1 MSTVLTTEDVRN
13 LRTGAHFLACTID
26 PTAIYIYA
34 EMIQRAM
41 KDRSLELITVD
52 ELAPDDLV
60 VAVGM
65 VTQGLF
71 IADMPPVGDEFLGC
85 IRAIETSLGRS
96 VRAIY
101 PLAAANI
108 NGIAPLMV
116 GLQSSLPVID
126 SDPMGRVFPLISQTT
141 LNIGNVPIG
150 PIALMGV
157 TGDRAVI
164 EAESPQR
171 AETLVRALVTE
182 LGGWAATAMY
192 PCSAQQLKEHGV
204 HGTISRMI
212 RIGQILNATTPV
224 ERKLLLLTD
233 LLGTTLIARARVS
246 HIESLSR
253 PTDLGL
259 PAQPSSVTLED
270 LTTGRIVRLEIQNEI
285 LLVLVD
291 GGVAAAVPDMV
302 TLLSSEQGTVVNID
316 DVQVGDVIDILKITA
331 DAAWYT
337 ETGLDLS
344 EPKAFGIPIGHPRR
358 RRAQT

>member
-1 MSTVLTTEDVRN
+1 MSTVLTPEDIRN
-13 LRTGAHFLACTID
+13 LRTGAHFLTCTID

-41 KDRSLELITVD
+41 EERSVELITVD

-85 IRAIETSLGRS
+85 ISALEASLGRS
-96 VRAIY
+96 VRAVY
-101 PLAAANI
+101 SLAAANI
-108 NGIAPLMV
+108 NGIVPLMV

-157 TGDRAVI
+157 TGERAVV
-164 EAESPQR
+164 EVESPQR

-204 HGTISRMI
+204 HGSISRMI
-212 RIGQILNATTPV
+212 RIGQILDADTAV
-224 ERKLLLLTD
+224 EKKLLMLNEF
-233 LLGTTLIARARVS
+233 LGTTRIARARVS

-259 PAQPSSVTLED
+259 PAQPSSVTLDDE
-270 LTTGRIVRLEIQNEI
+270 TTGRIIRLEIQNEI

-291 GGVAAAVPDMV
+291 GAVTAAVPDMV
-302 TLLSSEQGTVVNID
+302 TLLNSEQGTVVNTD
-316 DVQVGDVIDILKITA
+316 DVQLGDVVDIVKITA
-331 DAAWYT
+331 AAQWYT
-337 ETGLDLS
+337 ESGLELT
-344 EPKAFGIPIGHPRR
+344 EPKAFGIPIVHPRR
-358 RRAQT
+358 RHA

>member
-1 MSTVLTTEDVRN
+1 MSTVLTPEDIRN
-13 LRTGAHFLACTID
+13 LRTGAHFLTCTID

-41 KDRSLELITVD
+41 EGRSVELITVD

-85 IRAIETSLGRS
+85 IRALEASLGRS
-96 VRAIY
+96 VRAVY
-101 PLAAANI
+101 SLAAANI
-108 NGIAPLMV
+108 NGIVPLMV

-157 TGDRAVI
+157 TGERAVV
-164 EAESPQR
+164 EVESPQR

-204 HGTISRMI
+204 HGSISRMI
-212 RIGQILNATTPV
+212 RIGQILDADTAV
-224 ERKLLLLTD
+224 EKKLLMLNEF
-233 LLGTTLIARARVS
+233 LGTTRIARARVS

-259 PAQPSSVTLED
+259 PAQPSSVTLDDE
-270 LTTGRIVRLEIQNEI
+270 TTGRIIRLEIQNEI

-291 GGVAAAVPDMV
+291 GAVTAAVPDMV
-302 TLLSSEQGTVVNID
+302 TLLNSEQGTVVNTD
-316 DVQVGDVIDILKITA
+316 DVQLGDVVDIVKITA
-331 DAAWYT
+331 AAQWYT
-337 ETGLDLS
+337 ESGLELT
-344 EPKAFGIPIGHPRR
+344 EPKAFGIPIVHPRR
-358 RRAQT
+358 RHA

>member
-1 MSTVLTTEDVRN
+1 MSTVLTAEDVRN

-26 PTAIYIYA
+26 PTAIYVYA

-41 KDRSLELITVD
+41 EDRSLELITVD

-85 IRAIETSLGRS
+85 ISAIEANLGRR

-101 PLAAANI
+101 SLAAANI
-108 NGIAPLMV
+108 NGIVPLMV

-141 LNIGNVPIG
+141 LNIGGIPIS

-157 TGDRAVI
+157 TGERALV
-164 EAESPQR
+164 EAEDPQR

-192 PCSAQQLKEHGV
+192 PCSARQLQEYGV
-204 HGTISRMI
+204 HGSISRMI
-212 RIGQILNATTPV
+212 RTGEILDAEIPV
-224 ERKLLLLTD
+224 ERKFLLLAD
-233 LLGTTLIARARVS
+233 LLGATRIARARVS

-253 PTDLGL
+253 PSDLGL
-259 PAQPSSVTLED
+259 PAQPSSLTLVDES
-270 LTTGRIVRLEIQNEI
+270 TGQIIRLEVQNEI

-291 GGVAAAVPDMV
+291 GAIAAAVPDIV
-302 TLLSSEQGTVVNID
+302 TLLNSEHGTVVNLD
-316 DVQVGDVIDILKITA
+316 DVSVGHVVDVLKF
-331 DAAWYT
+331 AAAAQWYS
-337 ETGLDLS
+337 EAGLNLAG
-344 EPKAFGIPIGHPRR
+344 PKAFGIPLEHPRR
-358 RRAQT
+358 RRA

>member
-26 PTAIYIYA
+26 PTAIYVYA

-41 KDRSLELITVD
+41 EDRSLELIAVD

-85 IRAIETSLGRS
+85 ISAIEARLGRR

-101 PLAAANI
+101 SLAAANI
-108 NGIAPLMV
+108 NGIVPLMV

-141 LNIGNVPIG
+141 LNIGNVAIG

-157 TGDRAVI
+157 TGERAVV
-164 EAESPQR
+164 EVESPQR

-192 PCSAQQLKEHGV
+192 PCSAQRLREHGV
-204 HGTISRMI
+204 HGSISRMI
-212 RIGQILNATTPV
+212 RIGQILDASTSV
-224 ERKLLLLTD
+224 ERKLSLLAD
-233 LLGTTLIARARVS
+233 LLDTTRIARARVS

-270 LTTGRIVRLEIQNEI
+270 ETTGRIVRLEIQNEI

-291 GGVAAAVPDMV
+291 GAITAAVPDMV
-302 TLLSSEQGTVVNID
+302 TLLNSEQGTVVNLD
-316 DVQVGDVIDILKITA
+316 DVQVGDVVDVLKL
-331 DAAWYT
+331 AAAPQWYS
-337 ETGLDLS
+337 EAGLNLA
-344 EPKAFGIPIGHPRR
+344 EPKAFGIPLEHPRR
-358 RRAQT
+358 HHD

>member
-1 MSTVLTTEDVRN
+1 MAPLTAWIDRLETVSGRVDLKRAQDVAEEDAHSAAVQLGARPGQAHIIESNVYAMPYGNPGIVRIRVQAAGETSTSEEHVLPPAAQESQPMSTVLTTEDVRN
-13 LRTGAHFLACTID
+13 LRTGAHFLTCTID

-41 KDRSLELITVD
+41 EDRSLELITVD

-85 IRAIETSLGRS
+85 IRAIEASLGRS

-101 PLAAANI
+101 SLAAANI
-108 NGIAPLMV
+108 NGIVPLMV

-141 LNIGNVPIG
+141 LNIGNVAIG

-157 TGDRAVI
+157 TGERAVV
-164 EAESPQR
+164 EVESPQR

-204 HGTISRMI
+204 HGSISRMI
-212 RIGQILNATTPV
+212 RIGQIL
-224 ERKLLLLTD
+224 ELEH
-233 LLGTTLIARARVS
+233 LG
-246 HIESLSR
+246 
-253 PTDLGL
+253 
-259 PAQPSSVTLED
+259 
-270 LTTGRIVRLEIQNEI
+270 
-285 LLVLVD
+285 
-291 GGVAAAVPDMV
+291 
-302 TLLSSEQGTVVNID
+302 
-316 DVQVGDVIDILKITA
+316 
-331 DAAWYT
+331 
-337 ETGLDLS
+337 
-344 EPKAFGIPIGHPRR
+344 
-358 RRAQT
+358 

>member
-1 MSTVLTTEDVRN
+1 MSTTLTAEDVRN

-26 PTAIYIYA
+26 PTAIYVYA

-41 KDRSLELITVD
+41 EDRSLELITVD

-85 IRAIETSLGRS
+85 ISAIEASLGRR

-101 PLAAANI
+101 SLAAANI
-108 NGIAPLMV
+108 NGIVPLMV

-141 LNIGNVPIG
+141 LNIGNVAIG

-157 TGDRAVI
+157 TGERAVV
-164 EAESPQR
+164 EVESPQR

-192 PCSAQQLKEHGV
+192 PCSAQQLREHGV
-204 HGTISRMI
+204 HGSISRMI
-212 RIGQILNATTPV
+212 RIGQILDADTSV
-224 ERKLLLLTD
+224 ERKLLLLAD
-233 LLGTTLIARARVS
+233 LLGTTRIARARVS

-270 LTTGRIVRLEIQNEI
+270 ETTGHIIRLEIQNEI

-291 GGVAAAVPDMV
+291 GAVTAAVPDMV
-302 TLLSSEQGTVVNID
+302 TLLNSEQGTVVNLD
-316 DVQVGDVIDILKITA
+316 DVQVGDVIDIVKITA
-331 DAAWYT
+331 AAQWYS
-337 ETGLDLS
+337 EAGLDLT
-344 EPKAFGIPIGHPRR
+344 EPKAFGIPIAHPRR
-358 RRAQT
+358 RHA

>member
-26 PTAIYIYA
+26 PTAIYVYA

-41 KDRSLELITVD
+41 EDRSLELITVD

-85 IRAIETSLGRS
+85 ISAIEASLGRK

-108 NGIAPLMV
+108 NGIVPLMV
-116 GLQSSLPVID
+116 GLQSSLSVID

-141 LNIGNVPIG
+141 LNIGNVAIG

-157 TGDRAVI
+157 TGERAVV
-164 EAESPQR
+164 EVESPQR

-192 PCSAQQLKEHGV
+192 PCSAQQLREHGV
-204 HGTISRMI
+204 HGSVSRMI
-212 RIGQILNATTPV
+212 RIGQILDASTSV
-224 ERKLLLLTD
+224 DRKLLLLAD
-233 LLGTTLIARARVS
+233 LLGATRIARARVS

-270 LTTGRIVRLEIQNEI
+270 ETTGRIVRLELQNEI

-291 GGVAAAVPDMV
+291 GEITAAVPDMV
-302 TLLSSEQGTVVNID
+302 TLLNSEQGTVVNLD
-316 DVQVGDVIDILKITA
+316 DVQVGDVIDIVKITA
-331 DAAWYT
+331 AAQWYS
-337 ETGLDLS
+337 EEGLDLT
-344 EPKAFGIPIGHPRR
+344 EPKAFGIPIAHPRR
-358 RRAQT
+358 RHA

>member
-1 MSTVLTTEDVRN
+1 MSTVLTTEDIRN
-13 LRTGAHFLACTID
+13 LRTGAHFLTCTID

-41 KDRSLELITVD
+41 EDRSLELITVD

-85 IRAIETSLGRS
+85 IRAIEATLGRP

-101 PLAAANI
+101 SLAAASI
-108 NGIAPLMV
+108 NGIVPLMV

-126 SDPMGRVFPLISQTT
+126 ADPMGRVFPLISQTT
-141 LNIGNVPIG
+141 LNIGNVAIG

-157 TGDRAVI
+157 TGERAVI
-164 EAESPQR
+164 EVESAQR

-192 PCSAQQLKEHGV
+192 PCSARQLMEHGV
-204 HGTISRMI
+204 HGSISRMI
-212 RIGQILNATTPV
+212 RIGQILNASTPV
-224 ERKLLLLTD
+224 ERKLLLLAE
-233 LLGTTLIARARVS
+233 LLGTTRIARARVS

-270 LTTGRIVRLEIQNEI
+270 ETTGRIVHLEVQNEI

-291 GGVAAAVPDMV
+291 GEVTAAVPDMV
-302 TLLSSEQGTVVNID
+302 TLLNSEQGTVVNID
-316 DVQVGDVIDILKITA
+316 DVQVGDVMDIVKITA
-331 DAAWYT
+331 AAQWYT
-337 ETGLDLS
+337 EPGLELTD
-344 EPKAFGIPIGHPRR
+344 PKAFGIPIVHPRR
-358 RRAQT
+358 RHA

>member
-13 LRTGAHFLACTID
+13 LRTGAHFLTCTID

-41 KDRSLELITVD
+41 EGRSLELITVD

-71 IADMPPVGDEFLGC
+71 IPDMPPVGDEFLGC
-85 IRAIETSLGRS
+85 IRAIEARLGRS

-101 PLAAANI
+101 SLAAANI
-108 NGIAPLMV
+108 NGIVPLMV

-141 LNIGNVPIG
+141 LNIGKVAIG

-157 TGDRAVI
+157 TGERAVI
-164 EAESPQR
+164 EVESPQR

-182 LGGWAATAMY
+182 LGGWAATATY

-204 HGTISRMI
+204 HGSISRMI
-212 RIGQILNATTPV
+212 RIGQILDADTPV
-224 ERKLLLLTD
+224 ERKLLMLAEF
-233 LLGTTLIARARVS
+233 LGSTRIARARVS

-270 LTTGRIVRLEIQNEI
+270 ETTGRIIRLEIQNEI

-291 GGVAAAVPDMV
+291 GAVTAAVPDMV
-302 TLLSSEQGTVVNID
+302 TLLNSEQGTVANID
-316 DVQVGDVIDILKITA
+316 DVQVGDVMDIVKI
-331 DAAWYT
+331 AAAAQWYT
-337 ETGLDLS
+337 DAGLDLT
-344 EPKAFGIPIGHPRR
+344 EPKAFGIPIVHPRR
-358 RRAQT
+358 RHA

>member
-26 PTAIYIYA
+26 PTAIYVYA

-41 KDRSLELITVD
+41 EDRSLELITVD

-85 IRAIETSLGRS
+85 ISAIEASLGRR

-101 PLAAANI
+101 SLAAANI
-108 NGIAPLMV
+108 NGIVPLMV

-141 LNIGNVPIG
+141 LNIGNVAIG

-157 TGDRAVI
+157 TGERAVV
-164 EAESPQR
+164 EVESPQR

-192 PCSAQQLKEHGV
+192 PCSAQQLREHGV
-204 HGTISRMI
+204 HGSISRMI
-212 RIGQILNATTPV
+212 RIGQILDA
-224 ERKLLLLTD
+224 EH
-233 LLGTTLIARARVS
+233 LG
-246 HIESLSR
+246 
-253 PTDLGL
+253 
-259 PAQPSSVTLED
+259 
-270 LTTGRIVRLEIQNEI
+270 
-285 LLVLVD
+285 
-291 GGVAAAVPDMV
+291 
-302 TLLSSEQGTVVNID
+302 
-316 DVQVGDVIDILKITA
+316 
-331 DAAWYT
+331 
-337 ETGLDLS
+337 
-344 EPKAFGIPIGHPRR
+344 
-358 RRAQT
+358 

>member
-1 MSTVLTTEDVRN
+1 MSTALTAEDVRN

-26 PTAIYIYA
+26 PTAIYVYA
-34 EMIQRAM
+34 DMIQRAM
-41 KDRSLELITVD
+41 EDRSLELITVD

-85 IRAIETSLGRS
+85 ISAIEASLGRR

-101 PLAAANI
+101 SLAAANV
-108 NGIAPLMV
+108 NGIVPLMV

-141 LNIGNVPIG
+141 LNIGKVPIG

-157 TGDRAVI
+157 TGERALV
-164 EAESPQR
+164 EADDPQR

-192 PCSAQQLKEHGV
+192 PCSARQLKEHGV
-204 HGTISRMI
+204 HGSISRMI
-212 RIGQILNATTPV
+212 RIGHILDAETSV
-224 ERKLLLLTD
+224 ERKLLLLAE
-233 LLGTTLIARARVS
+233 LLGTTRIARARVS

-270 LTTGRIVRLEIQNEI
+270 ETTGHIVRLEIQNEI

-291 GGVAAAVPDMV
+291 GAITAAVPDMV
-302 TLLSSEQGTVVNID
+302 TLLNSEQGTVVNLD
-316 DVQVGDVIDILKITA
+316 DVRVGNVVDVLKL
-331 DAAWYT
+331 AAAPQWYS
-337 ETGLDLS
+337 EAGLNLA
-344 EPKAFGIPIGHPRR
+344 EPKAFGIPLEHPSRHHD
-358 RRAQT
+358 

>member
-1 MSTVLTTEDVRN
+1 MSTQLTADDVRH
-13 LRTGAHFLACTID
+13 LRTGAHFLACAID
-26 PTAIYIYA
+26 PTAIHVYTD
-34 EMIQRAM
+34 MVLQAM
-41 KDRSLELITVD
+41 EHQSLELTTVD
-52 ELAPDDLV
+52 ELASDDLV

-85 IRAIETSLGRS
+85 IKAMEASLGRR

-108 NGIAPLMV
+108 NGMIPLMV

-141 LNIGNVPIG
+141 LNIGQVPIS
-150 PIALMGV
+150 PIAMMGV
-157 TGDRAVI
+157 TGERALV
-164 EAESPQR
+164 EANNPQR

-192 PCSAQQLKEHGV
+192 PCTAAQLKEHGV
-204 HGTISRMI
+204 HGSVSRMI
-212 RIGQILNATTPV
+212 RIGQIQDAETSV
-224 ERKLLLLTD
+224 ERKFLMLAELLDATRL
-233 LLGTTLIARARVS
+233 ARARVS
-246 HIESLSR
+246 HIEGLSR

-270 LTTGRIVRLEIQNEI
+270 ESTGQIIRLEIQNEI

-291 GGVAAAVPDMV
+291 GAIAAAVPDMV
-302 TLLSSEQGTVVNID
+302 TLLNSEHGTVVTLD
-316 DVQVGDVIDILKITA
+316 DVRVGNVVDVLTYP
-331 DAAWYT
+331 AAAQWYSPA
-337 ETGLDLS
+337 GLDLA
-344 EPKAFGIPIGHPRR
+344 EPTAFGIPLRHPRR
-358 RRAQT
+358 SHA

>member
-1 MSTVLTTEDVRN
+1 MSTLITAEDVRH
-13 LRTGAHFLACTID
+13 LRTGAHFLTCTID

-41 KDRSLELITVD
+41 EGRPLELITVD
-52 ELAPDDLV
+52 ELAAEDLV

-85 IRAIETSLGRS
+85 IRAIEASLGRS

-101 PLAAANI
+101 SLAAANI
-108 NGIAPLMV
+108 NGIVPLMV
-116 GLQSSLPVID
+116 ELQSSLPVID

-141 LNIGNVPIG
+141 LNIGNVAIG

-157 TGDRAVI
+157 TGERAVV
-164 EAESPQR
+164 EVESPQR

-192 PCSAQQLKEHGV
+192 PCSARQLKEHGV
-204 HGTISRMI
+204 HGSISRMI
-212 RIGQILNATTPV
+212 RIGQILDANTTV
-224 ERKLLLLTD
+224 ERKLLMLTE
-233 LLGTTLIARARVS
+233 LLGTTRIARARVS
-246 HIESLSR
+246 HIENLSR

-259 PAQPSSVTLED
+259 PAQPSSIMLED
-270 LTTGRIVRLEIQNEI
+270 ESTGRIIHLEIQNEI

-291 GGVAAAVPDMV
+291 GAVTAAVPDMV
-302 TLLSSEQGTVVNID
+302 TLLNSEQGTVVNID
-316 DVQVGDVIDILKITA
+316 DIQVGDVVDIMKIE
-331 DAAWYT
+331 AAAQWYT
-337 ETGLDLS
+337 AAGLDLT
-344 EPKAFGIPIGHPRR
+344 EPRAFGIPIGHPRR
-358 RRAQT
+358 RHA

>member
-1 MSTVLTTEDVRN
+1 MSTVLTPEDIRN
-13 LRTGAHFLACTID
+13 LRTGAHFLTCTID

-41 KDRSLELITVD
+41 EGRSVELITVD

-85 IRAIETSLGRS
+85 ISALEASLGRS
-96 VRAIY
+96 VRAVY
-101 PLAAANI
+101 SLAAANI
-108 NGIAPLMV
+108 NGIVPLMV

-157 TGDRAVI
+157 TGERAVV
-164 EAESPQR
+164 EVESPQR
-171 AETLVRALVTE
+171 AETLIRALVTE

-204 HGTISRMI
+204 HGSISRMI
-212 RIGQILNATTPV
+212 RIGQILDADTAV
-224 ERKLLLLTD
+224 EKKLLMLNEF
-233 LLGTTLIARARVS
+233 LGTTRIARARVS

-259 PAQPSSVTLED
+259 PAQPSSVTLDDE
-270 LTTGRIVRLEIQNEI
+270 TTGRIIRLEIQNEI

-291 GGVAAAVPDMV
+291 GAVTAAVPDMV
-302 TLLSSEQGTVVNID
+302 TLLNSEQGTVVNTD
-316 DVQVGDVIDILKITA
+316 DVQLGDVVDIVKITA
-331 DAAWYT
+331 AAQWYT
-337 ETGLDLS
+337 ESGLELT
-344 EPKAFGIPIGHPRR
+344 EPKAFGIPIVHPRR
-358 RRAQT
+358 RHA

>member
-1 MSTVLTTEDVRN
+1 MSTILTPEDVRN
-13 LRTGAHFLACTID
+13 LRTGAHFLTCTID

-41 KDRSLELITVD
+41 EDRSLELITVD

-85 IRAIETSLGRS
+85 IRAIEASLGRP
-96 VRAIY
+96 VRAVY
-101 PLAAANI
+101 SLAAANI
-108 NGIAPLMV
+108 NGIVPLMV

-126 SDPMGRVFPLISQTT
+126 ADPMGRVFPLISQTT
-141 LNIGNVPIG
+141 LNIGNVAIG

-157 TGDRAVI
+157 TGERAVI
-164 EAESPQR
+164 EVESAQR
-171 AETLVRALVTE
+171 AETLVRAIVTE

-192 PCSAQQLKEHGV
+192 PCSAQQLMEHGV
-204 HGTISRMI
+204 HGSISRMI
-212 RIGQILNATTPV
+212 RIGQILDAKTPV
-224 ERKLLLLTD
+224 ERKLLLLAE
-233 LLGTTLIARARVS
+233 LLGTTRIARARVS

-270 LTTGRIVRLEIQNEI
+270 ETTGRIIHLEVQNEI

-291 GGVAAAVPDMV
+291 GEVAAAVPDMV
-302 TLLSSEQGTVVNID
+302 TLLNSEQGTVVNID
-316 DVQVGDVIDILKITA
+316 DVQVGDVLDIMKITA
-331 DAAWYT
+331 AAQRYT
-337 ETGLDLS
+337 EAGLDLT
-344 EPKAFGIPIGHPRR
+344 EPKAFGIPIVHPRR
-358 RRAQT
+358 RHA